1 MSHPAF
7 TIRRTSEA
15 DWREVRDLRLEML
28 RDTPDAYAETLR
40 DALQHDEAEWRMRAL
55 RGLAEHGISVVA
67 IADDGRW
74 VGAMAGF
81 VPDST
86 TGPLLV
92 GVYVAP
98 EVRGRA
104 VGLTDA
110 LLATV
115 ESWAHT
121 EGATLTLHVHE
132 RNHRAQRAY
141 ERRGYEATGVTVP
154 YTLDSTANEIEMVKR
169 L

>member
-28 RDTPDAYAETLR
+28 RDTPLAYAETLS
-40 DALQHDEAEWRMRAL
+40 DALGHDEAEWRMRAR
-55 RGLAEHGISVVA
+55 RGLAEHGTSVVA
-67 IADDGRW
+67 VADDGRW

-81 VPDST
+81 VPDAD

-98 EVRGRA
+98 EFRGGE

-115 ESWAHT
+115 EGWART

-132 RNHRAQRAY
+132 SNLRAQRAY

-154 YTLDSTANEIEMVKR
+154 YILDPTVNEIEMVKR